1 MGQLF
6 RRFGYSH
13 CTLPATPSLDAF
25 WILSSFGPL
34 RPWFD
39 RVKLLLRPQR
49 FLQRLCS
56 MCCWVEAEGGF
67 VKWIRR
73 DLGGGFKDFLFSP
86 ITWGRFPIWRAYFSN
101 GWFNHQPETDDFL
114 WIFPNVQGLTLI
126 LATSNGWWTPAG
138 VGKTWYNCE
147 VCSVL
152 RYQYSVVTR
161 EFLRQFYF
169 YTIMIFSYLTVCIP
183 RLESISWNWL
193 VECVSGNPTT

>member
-1 MGQLF
+1 MP
-6 RRFGYSH
+6 FGSCH
-13 CTLPATPSLDAF
+13 RLDLSGHGSTGSNYCCGHSAF
-25 WILSSFGPL
+25 CSAFVQCAAEW
-34 RPWFD
+34 RP
-39 RVKLLLRPQR
+39 RVD
-49 FLQRLCS
+49 F
-56 MCCWVEAEGGF
+56 WN
-67 VKWIRR
+67 
-73 DLGGGFKDFLFSP
+73 GFKETWVVVSKIFLFSP

-101 GWFNHQPETDDFL
+101 GWFNHQPENDDFL

-152 RYQYSVVTR
+152 RYQYSLVTG

-169 YTIMIFSYLTVCIP
+169 YTIMIFFYLTVWIP